1 MKTFKKYFT
10 ENDKLKA
17 FKSFANQ
24 YEFEPI
30 DGKKWF
36 EEKNIRTK
44 GGFGI
49 PFGYPSIESY
59 EDLNQAF
66 GQPKR
71 LFEEPLAA
79 NRVYIWGVKFK
90 DGLEGA
96 ITSIMVNPPAV
107 SLISDSVQ
115 NSKTFAKR
123 IYGIFGGRD
132 NLGEYYANL
141 IGENNKF
148 NAFKKYSQTYSVKN
162 IFSSNLIFADDQ
174 PTAEANARET
184 ERRLAKEGMD
194 FYIAELTV
202 NQYKDLID
210 NFGEPNQSRDKIG
223 MLYFDWGVEFG
234 DGVKV
239 IISIDPHDLY
249 YDDQHN
255 IEPESPIIAQITGP
269 KGKDEEILSRLNT
282 ILNKK

>member
-10 ENDKLKA
+10 ENDKLKV

-24 YEFEPI
+24 YGFEPI

-59 EDLNQAF
+59 EDLNRTF

-71 LFEEPLAA
+71 LFEERLAA

-96 ITSIMVNPPAV
+96 ITSLMYTPPAV

-123 IYGIFGGRD
+123 IYEIFGGRD
-132 NLGEYYANL
+132 NLGEYYADL
-141 IGENNKF
+141 IGESDKF
-148 NAFKKYSQTYSVKN
+148 NAFKKYSQTYRVKN
-162 IFSSNLIFADDQ
+162 IFHSNFIFADDQ

-184 ERRLAKEGMD
+184 ERRLEKEGMD
-194 FYIAELTV
+194 FYTAELVV
-202 NQYKDLID
+202 NHYKDLID
-210 NFGEPNQSRDKIG
+210 NFGEPNQTRDGG
-223 MLYFDWGVEFG
+223 MLYLDWGVEFV

-249 YDDQHN
+249 YDEQHN
-255 IEPESPIIAQITGP
+255 IEPESPIVAQITGP
-269 KGKDEEILSRLNT
+269 KGKDPEILGRLDSM
-282 ILNKK
+282 LNGK